1 MTDLNEERVYWEETF
16 FSETFDFRGRVSFC
30 RFDNCTFV
38 KCTLLIDPSTEQL
51 AFTSCTFKDCNI
63 SELLSDEARALIA
76 ENNFFDRPI
85 EDRRQ
90 DFERRL
96 SEALAG
102 RFRRGPMVQAK
113 ALSEK

>member
-1 MTDLNEERVYWEETF
+1 MTDLNEERVFWQETY

-38 KCTLLIDPSTEQL
+38 KSTILLDHSTEQL
-51 AFTSCTFKDCNI
+51 AFTACVFKDCNI
-63 SELLSDEARALIA
+63 SALENDEDRALIS

-85 EDRRQ
+85 EDQRR

-96 SEALAG
+96 SEALAVRAG
-102 RFRRGPMVQAK
+102 RS
-113 ALSEK
+113 L